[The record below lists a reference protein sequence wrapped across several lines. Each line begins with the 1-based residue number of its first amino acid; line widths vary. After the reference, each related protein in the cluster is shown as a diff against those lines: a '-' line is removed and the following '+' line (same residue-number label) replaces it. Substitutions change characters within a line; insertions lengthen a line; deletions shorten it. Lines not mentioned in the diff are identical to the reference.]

1 MKYVTKRLEWVD
13 DILRDASKKVKELC
27 RILNHAE
34 NHGCKDIRNRS
45 SQPKPYLPRSCG
57 GTKNIRRRRRM
68 KHELDEDQLES
79 IRQDAA
85 KEEWDNWLKEQDW
98 KDEKLWKK

>member
-1 MKYVTKRLEWVD
+1 
-13 DILRDASKKVKELC
+13 
-27 RILNHAE
+27 
-34 NHGCKDIRNRS
+34 
-45 SQPKPYLPRSCG
+45 
-57 GTKNIRRRRRM
+57 M